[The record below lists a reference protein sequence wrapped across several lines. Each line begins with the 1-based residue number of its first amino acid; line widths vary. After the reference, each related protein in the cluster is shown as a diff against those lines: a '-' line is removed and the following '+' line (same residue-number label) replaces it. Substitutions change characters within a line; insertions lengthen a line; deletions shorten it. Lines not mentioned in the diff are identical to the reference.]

1 MVRRWCPFWEPLC
14 SALAATAD
22 AAGLVFNRHR
32 LHVFGPNL
40 QQIREPARPMPLKPA
55 IPGRP
60 ARGAASGVTRGQPA
74 ILTPGSRSMVLSRE
88 WNRCEI
94 PRSTLPARSLSPV
107 FCLPETLP
115 QQGRSSGGKRLFQNI
130 LSTMDRCH
138 RNFSPSAEG
147 KARSAMAWRP
157 APR

>member
-22 AAGLVFNRHR
+22 AAELVFNRHR
-32 LHVFGPNL
+32 LHVHGPDR
-40 QQIREPARPMPLKPA
+40 QQIRKPARPMPLRPA

-60 ARGAASGVTRGQPA
+60 ARGAASGVTRRQPA

-88 WNRCEI
+88 RNRCEI
-94 PRSTLPARSLSPV
+94 PRSILPARSLRRV
-107 FCLPETLP
+107 ICLPAILP
-115 QQGRSSGGKRLFQNI
+115 QQDRSLDCKWLFLKT
-130 LSTMDRCH
+130 LSAIDRCH